1 MFSSCSTFSSGN
13 LGQSPCLI
21 IEFHSLTK
29 AHSEQ
34 LESQKLMKPEKQ
46 TQGQPSC
53 CIVLGYR
60 DGQEF
65 IEDQLKSI
73 EKQTFENFTLH
84 IFDDCSTQDLEIIRE
99 TSKTSTTPIQ
109 LHSRE
114 RNVGIASNFLN
125 GLDEVGP
132 DYDFYAFCDQDDI
145 WFSDKLERAIT
156 ILKGMPSDQP
166 ALYCSRTEIVERNG
180 VRKMGLSPLFSRQPS
195 FANAL
200 TQNIGGG
207 NTMVM
212 NRLARD
218 LVVKSANNA
227 DIIAHDWWAYIITSA
242 AGGNIYYD
250 TQPCLS
256 YRQHGANNVGSNHRW
271 TSKLARLHLLVKGRY
286 RLWAEQNVKALE
298 QNKDLLTDQNQ
309 RTLEMFS
316 RGRNASFPIRIF
328 LMRKAGIYR
337 QTLLGNF
344 GLWLSI
350 FLKKL

>member
-1 MFSSCSTFSSGN
+1 
-13 LGQSPCLI
+13 
-21 IEFHSLTK
+21 
-29 AHSEQ
+29 
-34 LESQKLMKPEKQ
+34 MKFENQ
-46 TQGQPSC
+46 IQDETSC

-60 DGQEF
+60 DGEEF
-65 IEDQLKSI
+65 IGDQLKSI
-73 EKQTFENFTLH
+73 EQQSFENLILH
-84 IFDDCSTQDLEIIRE
+84 IFDDCSTQDLEIIQKVMKN
-99 TSKTSTTPIQ
+99 SIIPIR
-109 LHSRE
+109 LHSRDQ
-114 RNVGIASNFLN
+114 NIGISSNFLN
-125 GLDEVGP
+125 GLNEVGP

-145 WFSDKLERAIT
+145 WFPKKLERAIT

-180 VRKMGLSPLFSRQPS
+180 IQKIGLSPLFSRQPS

-207 NTMVM
+207 NTMVI

-227 DIIAHDWWAYIITSA
+227 DIVAHDWWAYIVTSA
-242 AGGNIYYD
+242 AGGNVYYD

-271 TSKLARLHLLVKGRY
+271 TSKLARLHLLVKGQY

-298 QNKDLLTDQNQ
+298 QNIDLLTDQNRQ
-309 RTLEMFS
+309 TLELFS
-316 RGRNASFPIRIF
+316 RGRNASFPMRVL
-328 LMRKAGIYR
+328 LMKKSGIYR
-337 QTLLGNF
+337 QTFLGNL

-350 FLKKL
+350 SLKKL